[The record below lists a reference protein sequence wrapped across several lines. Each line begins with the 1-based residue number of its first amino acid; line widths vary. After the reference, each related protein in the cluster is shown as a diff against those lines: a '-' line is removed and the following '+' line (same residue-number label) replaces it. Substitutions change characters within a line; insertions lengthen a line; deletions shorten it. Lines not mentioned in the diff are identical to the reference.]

1 MAKKKKSEKTAV
13 KQHSAATIGKKP
25 TGANNNKVA
34 KQNAAKS
41 KTGGKNKVGRPSKM
55 TDDTLK
61 KLEFAFMQGLSD
73 EEACLYAGIS
83 KQTLYNYQKDH
94 PEFIDQKTVFK
105 SNVKM
110 HAKLNLAKEVIEK
123 KNVELSLFVL
133 ERTVDEY
140 RPKQEVSAN
149 VDMAARYA
157 AMSDEELAQIAGKYD
172 A

>member
-1 MAKKKKSEKTAV
+1 MAKKKKRAV
-13 KQHSAATIGKKP
+13 KKAKYGNKPAKAT
-25 TGANNNKVA
+25 T
-34 KQNAAKS
+34 
-41 KTGGKNKVGRPSKM
+41 KNKVGRPTKM
-55 TDDTLK
+55 TDDVVN
-61 KLEFAFMQGLSD
+61 KLEFAFMRGLSD
-73 EEACLYAGIS
+73 QEACLYAGIS
-83 KQTLYNYQKDH
+83 KQTLYNYQESH
-94 PEFIDQKTVFK
+94 PEFIDQKAAFK

-140 RPKQEVSAN
+140 KPKQEVSAN

-172 A
+172 V